1 MTLSELESTLQRVT
15 DSIGG
20 MAPGPELMAL
30 LNERFGRSSETFTR
44 LAEIC
49 REGMNSGWLCQ
60 REHGGIRYGR
70 VIEAGPELSGYS
82 VDVVYMNDVRGPYHR
97 HPNGELDLVLPV
109 DDGAKFDGHGA
120 GWVVYDAE
128 SAHYPTV
135 TGGAAFVLYLLP
147 GGAID
152 FKAKPPA

>member
-1 MTLSELESTLQRVT
+1 MVARNWRCPT
-15 DSIGG
+15 
-20 MAPGPELMAL
+20 
-30 LNERFGRSSETFTR
+30 
-44 LAEIC
+44 
-49 REGMNSGWLCQ
+49 
-60 REHGGIRYGR
+60 
-70 VIEAGPELSGYS
+70 
-82 VDVVYMNDVRGPYHR
+82 
-97 HPNGELDLVLPV
+97 GELDLVLPV